1 MLVIQAN
8 IPCIA
13 PQELSVAVNKD
24 QAFSEQPFF
33 GAFKRNEE
41 VLIEVQIK
49 RLFDDID
56 SDRASPPYS
65 HFFFFVCERESREVK
80 TRDID
85 SDRASPPLTLSLFFF
100 SREVKTP
107 DIDSDRASHLPTPYS
122 LSFCVCVKERVGR
135 LRRVA

>member
-13 PQELSVAVNKD
+13 LQELSVAVNKD

-56 SDRASPPYS
+56 SDRAS
-65 HFFFFVCERESREVK
+65 HL
-80 TRDID
+80 
-85 SDRASPPLTLSLFFF
+85 LTLSLFF
-100 SREVKTP
+100 
-107 DIDSDRASHLPTPYS
+107 LY
-122 LSFCVCVKERVGR
+122 VKERVGR
-135 LRRVA
+135 LRRVT

>member
-65 HFFFFVCERESREVK
+65 LSFFF
-80 TRDID
+80 
-85 SDRASPPLTLSLFFF
+85 L
-100 SREVKTP
+100 
-107 DIDSDRASHLPTPYS
+107 Y
-122 LSFCVCVKERVGR
+122 VKERVGR
-135 LRRVA
+135 LRRVT

>member
-49 RLFDDID
+49 RLFDDMD
-56 SDRASPPYS
+56 SDRASLLP
-65 HFFFFVCERESREVK
+65 
-80 TRDID
+80 
-85 SDRASPPLTLSLFFF
+85 TLSF
-100 SREVKTP
+100 THT
-107 DIDSDRASHLPTPYS
+107 DS
-122 LSFCVCVKERVGR
+122 LSLSLSARAYMTDEGMRCAHMTDEVMRCAHMADEGMGKEKGIIFF
-135 LRRVA
+135 